1 MRISRAKVLVAVAL
15 GTLVGSG
22 LCAFADEG
30 PLAELERALHS
41 LEDTVRAIH
50 QERLEAKSEAERG
63 RAAAAELDAD
73 ARDLEREA
81 TALEDEIQP
90 LRAQIAAAER
100 DRDAARARASRL
112 AADRDALEKVL
123 ASGDRG
129 TAPPGVAL
137 AERARALEAR
147 REQARS
153 CSVEPDGSVRV
164 GIVGRIAAGSP
175 AARAVADQL
184 SRSAP
189 PSLVR
194 SPIELDRGGS
204 K

>member
-63 RAAAAELDAD
+63 RAA
-73 ARDLEREA
+73 DLEREA